1 MVSLADIK
9 EKLQEV
15 KDPEIPT
22 ISVLELGVIT
32 KIEQPDSKTVHIEMT
47 PTFVGCPAIDFMKLK
62 VKKAVEQLDLDEVQV
77 VVNYDKS
84 WSSNLITEEGKKKLK
99 EFGISPPKQHNG
111 DIEFKDLEEAACPHC
126 NSHRTSLNSP
136 FGPTLCRAIH
146 VCYDCGEVFEQFK
159 PV

>member
-1 MVSLADIK
+1 MVNKKQIK

-22 ISVLELGVIT
+22 LSVLELGIIT
-32 KIEQPDSKTVHIEMT
+32 KIEIPEPNFVAIEMT
-47 PTFVGCPAIDFMKLK
+47 PTFVGCPAIDFMRIK
-62 VKKAVEQLDLDEVQV
+62 VQKAVESLDVKKVEV

-84 WSSNLITEEGKKKLK
+84 WSSNLITEEGKKKLL
-99 EFGISPPKQHNG
+99 EFGIAPPRKHKG
-111 DIEFKDLEEAACPHC
+111 EMESEDLEKAECPHC
-126 NSHRTSLNSP
+126 GSTNTTMNSP

-146 VCYDCGEVFEQFK
+146 ICYDCEEVFEQFK